1 MSFYGKT
8 TLDGIFSVHKDLLA
22 ANQSYRFGGA
32 HAHIAYTVTGEEV
45 PVTLHESGVEIIT
58 AGADDV
64 VSVILMGVKMDT
76 PPVVTNLV
84 LVNVAD
90 SLTLASDAY
99 GIVLEGSVT
108 VDGAVLDAETGIH
121 IVQPGSVV
129 TGAGKLATF
138 TFVQN

>member
-8 TLDGIFSVHKDLLA
+8 TLDGVFSVHKRRLS
-22 ANQSYRFGGA
+22 ANESHRFGGA
-32 HAHIAYTVTGEEV
+32 HAHIAYSVAGEQV
-45 PVTLHESGVEIIT
+45 PVTLHETGVEVIT

-84 LVNVAD
+84 LVDVAD

-108 VDGAVLDAETGIH
+108 VDGAVLDAETAIH